1 MSGKRKIDPRV
12 RVQSRKNVT
21 IRGHQFSK
29 RYVELEQK
37 NELTLDEVREF
48 AREKYEAP
56 MVGETTGRRLDGDLP
71 YRELIPIWKIRKDVK
86 AAKGRLR
93 RLEDRVWCFYTA
105 MAVELPQWRLV
116 ELVER
121 QKEYLTEDEAM
132 RVYNTALAL
141 MEDCGV

>member
-1 MSGKRKIDPRV
+1 M
-12 RVQSRKNVT
+12 
-21 IRGHQFSK
+21 
-29 RYVELEQK
+29 EQK

-56 MVGETTGRRLDGDLP
+56 MIGDTTGRRLDGDLP
-71 YRELIPIWKIRKDVK
+71 YRELIPIWKIRRDVK

-105 MAVELPQWRLV
+105 MAVELPQWRLA